1 MGFSKFFCLGNQN
14 KGATPFKDYTKLSA
28 QPSRPKSNII
38 RTWIDSLGIMNFL
51 GASGPGIR
59 TIIGSQEDIED
70 AVTLKHANT
79 NDHAH
84 GNQDVL
90 DQVSGVNTGDQ
101 DLSIL
106 PQAGQGALGVNAL
119 GGNPRGANASDFQF
133 VRDTIN
139 RVASGAKAFI
149 GGGES
154 NEASGVNVFIAAG
167 KRNVVSGL
175 SSMASGEYNEISG
188 EKSTACGSG
197 NIISGN
203 QSFTS
208 GEGNHVNEYAGH
220 AEGNGNVVNS
230 VCSHAEGSLNE
241 CNGAYSHAEGLCAK
255 TYNDYQHAKASWDF
269 FGGEAKGEAQYTNII
284 ARIETADANPWELL
298 VGEEGHIILMNDKMN
313 AFRVMVVVTDDNISD
328 GAAYELKG
336 LIRKRGTASSTA
348 LIGSVTKTVI
358 SETIPELDVN
368 ISADTVNGAL
378 KIEVTG
384 QEEVVLRWVAFI
396 EMVEVAFYG

>member
-1 MGFSKFFCLGNQN
+1 MGLSKFFCLGNQN
-14 KGATPFKDYTKLSA
+14 KGTTPFKDYTKLSA

-38 RTWIDSLGIMNFL
+38 RTWIDNLGIMNFL
-51 GASGPGIR
+51 GSSGPG
-59 TIIGSQEDIED
+59 TQSIIGSQEDFED
-70 AVTLKHANT
+70 AVALKHTNT

-84 GNQDVL
+84 SNQDVL
-90 DQVSGVNTGDQ
+90 EQVSGVNTGDQ
-101 DLSIL
+101 DLSLL
-106 PQAGQGALGVNAL
+106 PQAGQGTLGPNAL
-119 GGNPRGANASDFQF
+119 DGNARGANASDFQF
-133 VRDTIN
+133 VRDAIN
-139 RVASGAKAFI
+139 RVASGVKAFI

-154 NEASGVNVFIAAG
+154 NEASGVNAFIAAG

-188 EKSTACGSG
+188 EKSAACGSG
-197 NIISGN
+197 NMISGN
-203 QSFTS
+203 QSFAS
-208 GEGNHVNEYAGH
+208 GEGNQVNEYASH
-220 AEGNGNVVNS
+220 AEGNGNVINS
-230 VCSHAEGSLNE
+230 VCSHVEGSQNE

-269 FGGEAKGEAQYTNII
+269 YGGEAKGEAQYTNII
-284 ARIETADANPWELL
+284 ARLETADANPWELL

-358 SETIPELDVN
+358 AETIPELDVN

-378 KIEVTG
+378 KIEVSG

>member
-1 MGFSKFFCLGNQN
+1 MGLSKFFCLGNQN
-14 KGATPFKDYTKLSA
+14 KGTTPFKDYTKLSA

-51 GASGPGIR
+51 GSSGPG
-59 TIIGSQEDIED
+59 TQSIIGSQEDFD
-70 AVTLKHANT
+70 STVSLKHAST

-84 GNQDVL
+84 GNQDAL
-90 DQVSGVNTGDQ
+90 DQVTGLNTGDQ
-101 DLSIL
+101 DLSLL
-106 PQAGQGALGVNAL
+106 PQAGQGTLGPNAL
-119 GGNPRGANASDFQF
+119 DGNARGANASDFQF
-133 VRDTIN
+133 VRDAIN
-139 RVASGAKAFI
+139 RVASGVKAFI

-154 NEASGVNVFIAAG
+154 NEASGVNAFIAAG
-167 KRNVVSGL
+167 KRNIVSGL
-175 SSMASGEYNEISG
+175 SSMASGEFNEISG
-188 EKSTACGSG
+188 EKSAACGSG
-197 NIISGN
+197 NMISGN
-203 QSFTS
+203 QSFAS
-208 GEGNHVNEYAGH
+208 GEGNQVNEYAGH

-269 FGGEAKGEAQYTNII
+269 YCGEAKGEAQYTNII
-284 ARIETADANPWELL
+284 ARVESADATPTEML
-298 VGEEGHIILMNDKMN
+298 VGEEGRVFLMNDKMN
-313 AFRVMVVVTDDNISD
+313 AFRVMVVVTDDFIGD

-336 LIRKRGTASSTA
+336 LIRKKGTAASTA
-348 LIGSVTKTVI
+348 LIGSVSKTVI
-358 SETIPELDVN
+358 SETIPELDVT

-384 QEEVVLRWVAFI
+384 QEEVVLRWVAYI

>member
-1 MGFSKFFCLGNQN
+1 MGLSKFFCLGNQN
-14 KGATPFKDYTKLSA
+14 KGTTPFKDYTKLSA

-38 RTWIDSLGIMNFL
+38 RTWIDNLGIMNFL
-51 GASGPGIR
+51 GSSGPG
-59 TIIGSQEDIED
+59 TQSIIGSQEDFED
-70 AVTLKHANT
+70 AVALKHTNT

-84 GNQDVL
+84 SNQDVL
-90 DQVSGVNTGDQ
+90 EQVSGVNTGDQ
-101 DLSIL
+101 DLSLL
-106 PQAGQGALGVNAL
+106 PQAGQGTLGPNAL
-119 GGNPRGANASDFQF
+119 DGNARGANASDFQF
-133 VRDTIN
+133 VRDAIN
-139 RVASGAKAFI
+139 RVASGVKAFI

-154 NEASGVNVFIAAG
+154 NEASGVNAFIAAG

-188 EKSTACGSG
+188 EKSAACGSG
-197 NIISGN
+197 NMISGN
-203 QSFTS
+203 QSFAS
-208 GEGNHVNEYAGH
+208 GEGNQVNEYASH
-220 AEGNGNVVNS
+220 AEGNGNVINS
-230 VCSHAEGSLNE
+230 VCSHVEGSQNE

-269 FGGEAKGEAQYTNII
+269 YGGEAKGEAQYTNII
-284 ARIETADANPWELL
+284 ARLETADANPWELL